1 MTETAAAT
9 SIPEPTLETVG
20 TESPWQ
26 RFWSEFA
33 ESRLALLGLGLLVLI
48 VVVAIAA
55 PLISPQNPYDLA
67 QLDVMDSKLPP
78 GEAAANGGHYW
89 LGTDD
94 QGRDML
100 SGIFY
105 GLRISLSVGVAST
118 LFALVFGLIVGL
130 AAAYL
135 GGWVDAVIMR
145 IVDIQLSFPAILIAL
160 VLLAVLGQGVDKV
173 IIALVTVQWAY
184 YARTVRSS
192 ALVERNKEYIE
203 AAQVLALSRPRI
215 VLRHLLPNCLPPLI
229 VVATIQV
236 AHAINLEAALSFLG
250 LGLPITE
257 PSLGLL
263 ISNGFQYL
271 LSGKYW
277 ISFYPGLAL
286 LTTIVAINLVA
297 DQLRDVLNPRLK
309 R

>member
-1 MTETAAAT
+1 MTDTSTVPEREPAEAAPAR
-9 SIPEPTLETVG
+9 PD
-20 TESPWQ
+20 SPWR
-26 RFWSEFA
+26 RFWEEFA
-33 ESRLALLGLGLLVLI
+33 ESRLALLGLGMLVVI
-48 VVVAIAA
+48 VLAAIAA
-55 PLISPQNPYDLA
+55 PIISPQNPYDLA

-78 GEAAANGGHYW
+78 GEASMDGKHYW

-105 GLRISLSVGVAST
+105 GLRISLSVGVTST
-118 LFALVFGLIVGL
+118 LFALGIGLALGL
-130 AAAYL
+130 AAAYF
-135 GGWVDAVIMR
+135 GGWVDSLIMR

-192 ALVERNKEYIE
+192 ALVERHKEYVE

-277 ISFYPGLAL
+277 ISFYPGVAL
-286 LTTIVAINLVA
+286 LATIVAINLVA

>member
-1 MTETAAAT
+1 MGVIATEAARVPAETAA
-9 SIPEPTLETVG
+9 V
-20 TESPWQ
+20 ESRWR
-26 RFWSEFA
+26 RFAAEFA
-33 ESRLALLGLGLLVLI
+33 ESKLAMVGLAMLLAIVVLAL
-48 VVVAIAA
+48 AA
-55 PLISPQNPYDLA
+55 PVVSPQNPYDLA
-67 QLDVMDSKLPP
+67 QLDVLDSKLPP
-78 GEAAANGGHYW
+78 GEHSSTTGKPYL

-105 GLRISLSVGVAST
+105 GIRISLFVGVTST
-118 LFALVFGLIVGL
+118 VIALAIGLAMGL
-130 AAAYL
+130 AAAYF
-135 GGWVDAVIMR
+135 GGKVDAVIMR
-145 IVDIQLSFPAILIAL
+145 IADIQLSFPAILIAL
-160 VLLAVLGQGVDKV
+160 VLLAVLGQGVDK
-173 IIALVTVQWAY
+173 IIFSLVTVQWAY

-192 ALVERNKEYIE
+192 ALVERQKEYIE

-229 VVATIQV
+229 VVATVQV
-236 AHAINLEAALSFLG
+236 AHAIQLEAALSFLG

-257 PSLGLL
+257 PSIGLL

-286 LTTIVAINLVA
+286 LATIVSINLVA
-297 DQLRDVLNPRLK
+297 DQLRDILNPRLK
-309 R
+309 K